1 MDQFQIYENFINLFS
16 NDEEIRFNALLGK
29 RDWILNRY
37 YIAFNFANRGSE
49 DSYSD
54 LECLSRQ
61 ALPFKHLNQPR
72 LVNTSLANRIAKFNK
87 KFRIIKLYDT
97 LPDRPNKDTFF
108 VEVNFKKLDKSDYKT
123 LVSNFFYCLNK
134 SYLNIKQFLAND
146 IRSLLLPA
154 LIGNDN
160 ESVIVLDNKYLEKNI
175 FKIDGM
181 TKIYLYDDISEKM
194 EDVIEK
200 IVKYT
205 NLKVV
210 IVHAK

>member
-1 MDQFQIYENFINLFS
+1 M
-16 NDEEIRFNALLGK
+16 
-29 RDWILNRY
+29 
-37 YIAFNFANRGSE
+37 
-49 DSYSD
+49 
-54 LECLSRQ
+54 
-61 ALPFKHLNQPR
+61 
-72 LVNTSLANRIAKFNK
+72 
-87 KFRIIKLYDT
+87 
-97 LPDRPNKDTFF
+97 
-108 VEVNFKKLDKSDYKT
+108 
-123 LVSNFFYCLNK
+123 
-134 SYLNIKQFLAND
+134 KQFLSND

-181 TKIYLYDDISEKM
+181 TKIYLYDDISEQM

-210 IVHAK
+210 IVHA

>member
-16 NDEEIRFNALLGK
+16 NDEEIRFNALLSK

-37 YIAFNFANRGSE
+37 YIAFNFASRGSE
-49 DSYSD
+49 ESYSD
-54 LECLSRQ
+54 LECLNRQ
-61 ALPFKHLNQPR
+61 GLPFKHLNQPR

-87 KFRIIKLYDT
+87 KFKTIKLYDS
-97 LPDRPNKDTFF
+97 LPERPNKDTFF

-123 LVSNFFYCLNK
+123 LVPNFFYCLNK
-134 SYLNIKQFLAND
+134 SYLNIKQFLSND

-181 TKIYLYDDISEKM
+181 TKIYLYDDISEQM

-210 IVHAK
+210 IVHA

>member
-1 MDQFQIYENFINLFS
+1 MTEGYKMDQFQIYENFINLFS

-37 YIAFNFANRGSE
+37 YIAFNFASRGSE
-49 DSYSD
+49 ESYSD
-54 LECLSRQ
+54 LECLTRQ
-61 ALPFKHLNQPR
+61 GLPFKHLNQPR

-87 KFRIIKLYDT
+87 KFKIIKLYDS
-97 LPDRPNKDTFF
+97 LPERPNKDTFF

-123 LVSNFFYCLNK
+123 LVPNFFY
-134 SYLNIKQFLAND
+134 
-146 IRSLLLPA
+146 
-154 LIGNDN
+154 
-160 ESVIVLDNKYLEKNI
+160 VLDNNYLEKNI

-181 TKIYLYDDISEKM
+181 TKIYLYDDISEQM

-210 IVHAK
+210 IVHA

>member
-1 MDQFQIYENFINLFS
+1 MSVYDTATKLASEIKNSKEYLDFVDNMKIIKKNKNYENLLSEYKKTQYNLQ
-16 NDEEIRFNALLGK
+16 
-29 RDWILNRY
+29 
-37 YIAFNFANRGSE
+37 IATMNN
-49 DSYSD
+49 
-54 LECLSRQ
+54 
-61 ALPFKHLNQPR
+61 
-72 LVNTSLANRIAKFNK
+72 
-87 KFRIIKLYDT
+87 
-97 LPDRPNKDTFF
+97 
-108 VEVNFKKLDKSDYKT
+108 KKLDKSDYKT

-134 SYLNIKQFLAND
+134 SYLNIKQFLSND

-181 TKIYLYDDISEKM
+181 TKIYLYDDISEQM

-210 IVHAK
+210 IVHA